1 MIDRK
6 TELEVNMKRYEF
18 TITIADENISVEEA
32 WAGACEAFA
41 LDPGCP
47 PEVYEVE
54 DVDD

>member
-18 TITIADENISVEEA
+18 TITIASESNSVEAA
-32 WAGACEAFA
+32 WTDACEAFA